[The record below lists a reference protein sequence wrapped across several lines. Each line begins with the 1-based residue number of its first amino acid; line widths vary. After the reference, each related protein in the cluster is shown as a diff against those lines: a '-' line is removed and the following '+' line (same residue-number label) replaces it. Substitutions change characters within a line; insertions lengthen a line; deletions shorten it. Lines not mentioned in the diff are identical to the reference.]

1 MERMYQA
8 RMEQTPRTLYDQTQL
23 DYTYMEY
30 LLDHHESLG
39 LDLSKFKG
47 EIESFREKC
56 KVWVTL
62 YEESIYKQFATL
74 LETLLSR
81 IQDQTI
87 EFI

>member
-1 MERMYQA
+1 MYQA
-8 RMEQTPRTLYDQTQL
+8 RMEQTPRTLYDQTQI

-39 LDLSKFKG
+39 LDLSKFKD
-47 EIESFREKC
+47 EIESFQAKC

-74 LETLLSR
+74 LEELRKR